1 MSANTTRATIV
12 SIASQLLRVNGYH
25 GTGIDAVLKQAKVPK
40 GSFYHYFHSKDDL
53 GLAII
58 DQAAHE
64 LGLKLDLHFGNQQLS
79 PLGQLRA
86 YFEATIEAQRQSEC
100 TRGCLFGTLGLELAS
115 HSSGMRQR
123 IADCLADWERRVA
136 DCLTRAQA
144 AGELAPRF
152 AAQELAAFILS
163 SWEGAIL
170 RSKITKSVDPLT
182 SFIALLFA
190 QILRP

>member
-123 IADCLADWERRVA
+123 IADCL
-136 DCLTRAQA
+136 TRAQA